1 MSETLQNLL
10 AYYLW
15 TVSPLAASLNN
26 SEYSYD
32 LVTRECIIIPGNVE
46 HMDFWK
52 SATWI
57 SCSSTHQL
65 HPRTFNTKIV
75 AHHLFQKYVGSQFTV
90 PPEVLRSQ
98 PNCRYRT
105 KNMVKAAKAPC
116 FQISFCDS
124 SYCAD
129 SIRQTNCLF
138 VQDATVSKVLFQNL
152 KPMSQVR

>member
-15 TVSPLAASLNN
+15 TVSPLATTQSTPMILLRGNASSFLETLNTWM
-26 SEYSYD
+26 SES
-32 LVTRECIIIPGNVE
+32 LLLEFLAV
-46 HMDFWK
+46 
-52 SATWI
+52 A
-57 SCSSTHQL
+57 
-65 HPRTFNTKIV
+65 RTNCTQERSIQFFF
-75 AHHLFQKYVGSQFTV
+75 AHHLFQNMLVPSSLSLLKSCAASQTADTE
-90 PPEVLRSQ
+90 P
-98 PNCRYRT
+98 

-116 FQISFCDS
+116 FQISFCDF

-138 VQDATVSKVLFQNL
+138 VQDAVSKVLFQNL